1 MYTRDNRRGLR
12 SFVTTRWWVVL
23 LRGICAVVFGILAF
37 VWPGLTLLTL
47 VLLYG
52 AYALVDG
59 VLSIAWGVTGRAAPR
74 PWWVM
79 ILVGLLGVAAGIVT
93 FLYPGITA
101 IVLLAII
108 AFAALVRGVLEIAA
122 GIRLRKE
129 IEGEF
134 WLILGGVL
142 SIVFGV
148 FLLLRPGVGALAV
161 VWLIGSYAIVFGIVA
176 IMLAFRLRALQERL
190 AS

>member
-1 MYTRDNRRGLR
+1 MYTRDNSRGLR

-23 LRGICAVVFGILAF
+23 LRGICAVVFGILALI
-37 VWPGLTLLTL
+37 WPGLTLLTL

-59 VLSIAWGVTGRAAPR
+59 VLSIAWGVAGRAAPH

-108 AFAALVRGVLEIAA
+108 AFAALVRGVFEIAA

-142 SIVFGV
+142 SIVFGI
-148 FLLLRPGVGALAV
+148 FLLLRPGVGALAM
-161 VWLIGSYAIVFGIVA
+161 VWLIGSYAIVFGMVA
-176 IMLAFRLRALQERL
+176 IILAFRLRAVQKRL
-190 AS
+190 AL